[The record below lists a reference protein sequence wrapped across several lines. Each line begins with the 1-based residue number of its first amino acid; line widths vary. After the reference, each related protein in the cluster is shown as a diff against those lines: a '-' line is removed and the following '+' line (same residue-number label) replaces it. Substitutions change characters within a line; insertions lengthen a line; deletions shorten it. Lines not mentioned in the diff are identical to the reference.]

1 MWEDIKNG
9 RINCVVVKDLSRFG
23 RNTIETSNYIE
34 VIFPMLKVRFI
45 SLTDQID
52 SYLNPQS
59 INGLLVPFKNIMND
73 EYARDISVKVK
84 SAQNTYRNKGLFIG
98 SFPSYGYIKDPNDKH
113 KLIIDEEASAVV
125 KQIFQM
131 YLSGMGFLTI
141 AKKLTN
147 DRVKSPFEYKVQKGY
162 NYKTPV
168 AKNKYHIWRDTT
180 IQRILT
186 NQMYVGDMVQGTRSV
201 INYRN
206 HKIKPKSKEEWV
218 IVRNTHEAI
227 ISREDFDKVQN
238 MLQSNKKDYIKPFR
252 TYVLGGLVKCGDC
265 GAVLETALCSSKNLK
280 NKYYFRCP
288 TYMLSKGLI
297 CSKHTIRN
305 DYLEATVFQIIK
317 KYIEL
322 SVDIESI
329 LKKIK
334 LNTIQKEC
342 QNQNAKL
349 DFEIK
354 KLKDKMS
361 LLYIKFKNNELSEE
375 FLTKKDDYSFFQT
388 KSNQIKDAIEQI
400 IRISLSKK
408 IDERSMQVLAPMYKG
423 ENGIDNLNNVLQS
436 IYNPRSD
443 DKNEINYLD
452 VTYREGDKVLQ
463 LVNDLDNNV
472 FNGDIGY
479 IESINGNKVEID
491 FEGNTVEYEKKN
503 LKQIKHAYAITIHK
517 SQGSEFEH
525 VIMPIST
532 SYFKML
538 YNKLVYTGVSRAKKT
553 LTIVGDPMAFAR
565 AVANNYSANRK
576 TSLKTKIIEVYN
588 EQKAS

>member
-1 MWEDIKNG
+1 MSRVSKYDKSKIETNEVIWKAGLYLRLSKEDDVSKDESDSISSQRELLLSFIKKDPKIDIYNIYVDDGYSGTTFDRPNFQRMWEDIKNG

-342 QNQNAKL
+342 QNQNANL

-361 LLYIKFKNNELSEE
+361 LLYIKFKNNELSEN
-375 FLTKKDDYSFFQT
+375 DYIIQKESVLEEIR
-388 KSNQIKDAIEQI
+388 KIENQI
-400 IRISLSKK
+400 ISLSSSIKNDK
-408 IDERSMQVLAPMYKG
+408 FPHTNFINSLAKYKG
-423 ENGIDNLNNVLQS
+423 MNGLTKEMANELIKEILIFNKNEVEIKLNFDDEFANVIDFIKNNVQ
-436 IYNPRSD
+436 
-443 DKNEINYLD
+443 E
-452 VTYREGDKVLQ
+452 E
-463 LVNDLDNNV
+463 
-472 FNGDIGY
+472 
-479 IESINGNKVEID
+479 EVER
-491 FEGNTVEYEKKN
+491 F
-503 LKQIKHAYAITIHK
+503 L
-517 SQGSEFEH
+517 
-525 VIMPIST
+525 M
-532 SYFKML
+532 
-538 YNKLVYTGVSRAKKT
+538 KL
-553 LTIVGDPMAFAR
+553 
-565 AVANNYSANRK
+565 
-576 TSLKTKIIEVYN
+576 E
-588 EQKAS
+588 